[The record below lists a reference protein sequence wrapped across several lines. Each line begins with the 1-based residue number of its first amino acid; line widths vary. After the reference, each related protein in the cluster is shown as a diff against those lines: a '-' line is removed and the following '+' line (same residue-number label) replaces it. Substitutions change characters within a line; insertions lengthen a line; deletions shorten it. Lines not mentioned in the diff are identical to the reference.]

1 MRWRAPRTVFVNS
14 MSDLF
19 HDEVPSD
26 FIADVFRTM
35 AATPSHTYQVLT
47 KRPGRMASL
56 LARWQ
61 SSSEFADLVELPNVW
76 LGTSVEN
83 QRWTAVRVPKL
94 AESPGGRA
102 IPELRAAAR
111 PS

>member
-19 HDEVPSD
+19 HDDVPSD

-35 AATPSHTYQVLT
+35 AATPYHTYQVLT
-47 KRPGRMASL
+47 KRPGRMAL

-61 SSSEFADLVELPNVW
+61 SSSELADLVELPNVW

-83 QRWTAVRVPKL
+83 
-94 AESPGGRA
+94 
-102 IPELRAAAR
+102 
-111 PS
+111 